1 MNNLMTDLYPDYIP
15 PLFENID
22 STDYSA
28 LSACLAQT
36 PGYNRS
42 EEANMLGAETDS
54 EAIRTFLQDYRQ
66 TKLTY
71 RSYLKEIERLV
82 LWCIYIPKL
91 TISNLKREHLIA
103 YREFLTEPQPERL
116 WCGPRQTRMLATGQ
130 ANPEWRAFGSK
141 LAPPSIRKV
150 VSILDSFFNYL
161 VMNNYLAG
169 NPMAVDKRRKG
180 KKSNNTDR
188 WLERD
193 EIIMLLEALND
204 NLNENNHFEIA
215 RAKYIILTLFYT
227 GMRLAEFTNHTMGN
241 FTLIE
246 NEWFLNIIGKGE
258 KPRKIV
264 VVDEYLEVLANYR
277 KHIGMASVL
286 PEFNE
291 STPLVPAQDKK
302 SPITPSRVWQ
312 IVKWAAELG
321 ALKFE
326 ALAELA
332 LPNQE
337 GQEEKLRFL
346 HKASKLRKA
355 SPHWFRHSYGT
366 YLVKSG
372 CAIEKVKELMGH
384 SDISTTTLY
393 LHTAKIDLHTSARGL
408 SLNLNF

>member
-1 MNNLMTDLYPDYIP
+1 MTTHSLDYIA
-15 PLFENID
+15 PLFTDID
-22 STDYSA
+22 SKDYAA
-28 LSACLAQT
+28 LSYCLAQT

-42 EEANMLGAETDS
+42 QEANMLGAETDA

-82 LWCIYIPKL
+82 LWCIYVPKL

-103 YREFLTEPQPERL
+103 YREFLADPEPGSL
-116 WCGPRQTRMLATGQ
+116 WCGPRQPRILTDGGP
-130 ANPEWRAFGSK
+130 NPEWRPFASK

-161 VMNNYLAG
+161 VINNYLAG

-180 KKSNNTDR
+180 KKSNSTDR

-204 NLNENNHFEIA
+204 NLNETNSFEIA

-227 GMRLAEFTNHTMGN
+227 GLRLAEFTNHTMGH

-246 NEWFLNIIGKGE
+246 NEWFLNVVGKGE

-277 KHIGMASVL
+277 KHIGMPSVL

-291 STPLVPAQDKK
+291 TTPLVPAQDKK
-302 SPITPSRVWQ
+302 TAISPSRVWQ

-321 ALKFE
+321 AQKFE
-326 ALAELA
+326 YLAEA
-332 LPNQE
+332 AETNQE

-408 SLNLNF
+408 SLNLQP